1 MTPVIAAAASGTYRH
16 FRRQAMTKINRIL
29 VPSDFS
35 ETADHA
41 LRYAGGLARSLG
53 AKLTIVY
60 ADSFVPPVDFAATA
74 GAWDEYSFVSLQARA
89 QDQLR
94 KAAEANVDPAVP
106 YDITVRIDPPLDGI
120 LAEARESEADLIVM
134 GTHGRTGVRRLV
146 IGSVTEAVMRYAK
159 VPVIAVPARAAT
171 PSSMQTIVC
180 PIIDHASVE
189 ALTMAAQIVPPDARF
204 IAVRF
209 TVSDDAEETASDL
222 FALRE
227 AIPEALASRCEIKL
241 LGDEHAGSQI
251 EGLARSA
258 HADLI
263 VAAEPSDRSTSDLI
277 RGTFAARLVQHSE
290 CPVLTI
296 NELARRAAARAAE
309 QQVHAL
315 VCATR

>member
-1 MTPVIAAAASGTYRH
+1 
-16 FRRQAMTKINRIL
+16 MTKINRIL

-106 YDITVRIDPPLDGI
+106 YDITVRVDPPLDGI

-180 PIIDHASVE
+180 PIIDHASIE

-204 IAVRF
+204 IVIRLM
-209 TVSDDAEETASDL
+209 VSDDAEETASDL

-241 LGDEHAGSQI
+241 LGDGHTGNQI

-296 NELARRAAARAAE
+296 NELAQRAAARAAE

-315 VCATR
+315 VCSTR